1 MTGRLVRIELQN
13 QSVLK
18 GINMEEGNLKAVI
31 VSVGGSS
38 SPVII
43 SLNRQKPQYI
53 CFFVSEATR
62 DSIESDILP
71 QLDFQPKHHD
81 WIITPNAEGLSEC
94 YKKITELL
102 PVILNKWGVDNEE
115 LGVDYTGGTKTMS
128 VAITLATI
136 ESSSSY
142 SYVGG
147 VERSKNGV
155 GVVMDGKERMWF
167 HDNPW
172 NEIAIL
178 ERKEAVILFNK
189 ARYAST
195 SEIFG
200 KIESRVS
207 DSYKPFFKALKGMA
221 DGYNLWD
228 KFKQKNALNK
238 LHSCSGILKTCSLHD
253 KKIEILVGVIIKNI
267 DFLEKLLSN
276 DCFLHYDLISN
287 AIRRAELEGKYDD
300 AVARLYRA
308 IEAIAQNQLKSVHK
322 INSSNIKKDQ
332 IPYNIRDEYIKK
344 NGGNDDSKIKLGL
357 YASYHFLEK
366 LKDPLGKSFIE
377 SYVKE
382 IEPLLIIRN
391 SSILAHGYES
401 IKRETYE
408 KLLNVTLSFSKIERR
423 DLPQFPILE
432 L

>member
-1 MTGRLVRIELQN
+1 MAVEN
-13 QSVLK
+13 P
-18 GINMEEGNLKAVI
+18 KAII
-31 VSVGGSS
+31 VSVGGSP

-43 SLNRQKPQYI
+43 SLNRQKPEYI

-81 WIITPNAEGLSEC
+81 WIITPDAEGLSEC
-94 YKKITELL
+94 YKKIIGAL
-102 PVILNKWGVDNEE
+102 PAILNKWGVDNEE

-128 VAITLATI
+128 VAVTLATI

-172 NEIAIL
+172 NEIATF

-200 KIESRVS
+200 KIESRVT

-221 DGYNLWD
+221 DGYDLWD

-238 LHSCSGILKTCSLHD
+238 LHSCRDILKTYSIHD
-253 KKIEILVGVIIKNI
+253 KKIEILIGVIIKNI

-276 DCFLHYDLISN
+276 ECFLHYDLISN
-287 AIRRAELEGKYDD
+287 AIRRAELEKKYDD

-308 IEAIAQNQLKSVHK
+308 IEAMAQNRLKTAH
-322 INSSNIKKDQ
+322 NIYNDDIKGNQ
-332 IPYNIRDEYIKK
+332 IPQNVRNEFITKYG
-344 NGGNDDSKIKLGL
+344 NGGNSKIKLGM
-357 YASYHFLEK
+357 YASYLLLEK
-366 LKDPLGKSFIE
+366 LEDPLGKSFIKN
-377 SYVKE
+377 YVIK
-382 IEPLLIIRN
+382 IKPLLSIRN
-391 SSILAHGYES
+391 SSILAHG
-401 IKRETYE
+401 
-408 KLLNVTLSFSKIERR
+408 
-423 DLPQFPILE
+423 
-432 L
+432 